1 MSKELGNYRFDRTML
16 FDSGYN
22 IRRRPLQK
30 IHRYQGGN
38 VIFIQY
44 LKKGKWGIVFF
55 LIGYIVLFIS
65 SYLLIG
71 GPVTV
76 EGPICIFL
84 GFCIVQFLKYRA
96 FKKDEENK
104 KGNSKG
110 VSHRF

>member
-1 MSKELGNYRFDRTML
+1 MSKELENDRFDRTMF

-22 IRRRPLQK
+22 IRRLQFSDCF
-30 IHRYQGGN
+30 QGGD
-38 VIFIQY
+38 VIFNRY
-44 LKKGKWGIVFF
+44 LKKEKWGIVFF

-71 GPVTV
+71 GPATI
-76 EGPICIFL
+76 EGPICILL
-84 GFCIVQFLKYRA
+84 GFCIVQFLRYRA

-110 VSHRF
+110 LYHRF